1 MDIETAAP
9 AATTTS
15 GPSAVSWGAVFAG
28 AAVASA
34 ISLLLLVLAAGLNLA
49 AFSLAPLRRGSPVAV
64 TAMAAITLIVTQWVS
79 SGVGGYLTGR
89 LRTRWIDTHTHEV
102 FFRDTAHG
110 FITWAVATLFM
121 ALALGS
127 AASSLVGA
135 GLTGTAGT
143 RSPAHRL
150 GTRELVSTAQAQDVP
165 TGEEMQAQL
174 VIPNGP
180 RERPAT
186 SLVQDSGMS
195 LTQDPGEDRDASPLT
210 ERARKDAAF
219 GSLMTALSMVV
230 GAFIASVAAAVGG
243 RRRDLHP

>member
-64 TAMAAITLIVTQWVS
+64 TAMAAITLIVTQWIS
-79 SGVGGYLTGR
+79 SAVGGYLTGR
-89 LRTRWIDTHTHEV
+89 LRTRWIGTHTHEV

-135 GLTGTAGT
+135 GLTGTSGVSSPSHRFGT
-143 RSPAHRL
+143 RNLLSTSRSPEVL
-150 GTRELVSTAQAQDVP
+150 
-165 TGEEMQAQL
+165 TGEETELQL

-180 RERPAT
+180 RELPGT
-186 SLVQDSGMS
+186 NLVQESGMS
-195 LTQDPGEDRDASPLT
+195 LTQDPGEDRDPLT
-210 ERARKDAAF
+210 EHARKDAAF